1 VTKTTSKKRKCKKAK
16 WLSEE
21 ASEIDEKRRQ
31 VKDKGENERYTHLN
45 AEFQRI
51 ARRDKRSFLG
61 DQYKEI
67 EENHRKGKTRDLFK
81 KVRDTKGTF
90 HAKMGTIKNING
102 MDLTEAEDIKRWQE
116 YTEQPYKRD
125 LLDPDYHNGVI
136 NHLEQD
142 LLECKVMWALGSI
155 TINKA
160 SRGYG
165 ISVELFQILKDD
177 AVKVLHSICQQI
189 WKTQQWPQ
197 DWKRSVFIPI
207 PKKSNAKEW

>member
-1 VTKTTSKKRKCKKAK
+1 
-16 WLSEE
+16 
-21 ASEIDEKRRQ
+21 
-31 VKDKGENERYTHLN
+31 
-45 AEFQRI
+45 
-51 ARRDKRSFLG
+51 
-61 DQYKEI
+61 
-67 EENHRKGKTRDLFK
+67 
-81 KVRDTKGTF
+81 
-90 HAKMGTIKNING
+90 MGTIKNRNG

-125 LLDPDYHNGVI
+125 LLDPDYHDGVI

-177 AVKVLHSICQQI
+177 AALNMPANLENSTVTTGLEKVSFHPNTKERQCQRMLKLLQNC
-189 WKTQQWPQ
+189 THLTHQ
-197 DWKRSVFIPI
+197 
-207 PKKSNAKEW
+207 